1 MFYNFSAEKV
11 KSMLAKKGLFM
22 QIAAEN
28 RQELL
33 KREEFGST
41 KPSIL
46 QVSYVPLLAVS
57 SEIFFFPSLN

>member
-1 MFYNFSAEKV
+1 
-11 KSMLAKKGLFM
+11 MLAKKGLFM

-57 SEIFFFPSLN
+57 SEIFSFHL